1 MARIKIDM
9 PEKYI
14 FSTDL
19 DVRISD
25 INYGNHVGNDSIL
38 SIVHESRCRFFASLG
53 FSELDVEG
61 FGIIMTDSA
70 IVYKSESHYGE
81 TLTINISTQDH
92 NKYGC
97 DIIYQITEKESKR
110 VVAEVKTGIVFFDY
124 AQKKVVNTPQP
135 FLDKVKETAQ
145 NLAS

>member
-1 MARIKIDM
+1 MARIKINLPDS
-9 PEKYI
+9 YI
-14 FSTDL
+14 FSTNI

-38 SIVHESRCRFFASLG
+38 SIVHESRCRFFHSMG
-53 FSELDVEG
+53 FKELDVAG

-81 TLTINISTQDH
+81 TLTVNISTQDH

-97 DIIYQITEKESKR
+97 DIIYQIQEKESQR

-124 AQKKVVNTPQP
+124 DQKKVVHTPTAFLNTITS
-135 FLDKVKETAQ
+135 LEKR
-145 NLAS
+145 

>member
-1 MARIKIDM
+1 MARIKIDL
-9 PEKYI
+9 PDNYI
-14 FSTDL
+14 FSTDI

-38 SIVHESRCRFFASLG
+38 SIVHESRCRFFQSMG
-53 FSELDVEG
+53 FKELDVAG

-97 DIIYQITEKESKR
+97 DIVYQIQEKGSQR
-110 VVAEVKTGIVFFDY
+110 TVAEVKTGIVFFDY
-124 AQKKVVNTPQP
+124 DIKKVVNTPQE
-135 FLDKVKETAQ
+135 FLQKISELEKR
-145 NLAS
+145 

>member
-14 FSTDL
+14 FSTNL

-38 SIVHESRCRFFASLG
+38 SIVHEARCRFFAKLG
-53 FSELDVEG
+53 FSELDVDG
-61 FGIIMTDSA
+61 YGIIMTDSA

-97 DIIYQITEKESKR
+97 DIIYQITEKKTLR

-124 AQKKVVNTPQP
+124 TQKKVVSPPQA
-135 FLDKVKETAQ
+135 FLDQLDK
-145 NLAS
+145 LA

>member
-1 MARIKIDM
+1 MARIQIDM
-9 PEKYI
+9 PESYI
-14 FSTDL
+14 FSTDI

-53 FSELDVEG
+53 FSELDVDG

-97 DIIYQITEKESKR
+97 DIIYQVIEKNSKR

-124 AQKKVVNTPQP
+124 EQKKVANTPHA
-135 FLDKVKETAQ
+135 FLIKINQ
-145 NLAS
+145 LN

>member
-1 MARIKIDM
+1 MARIKIDI
-9 PEKYI
+9 PDTYI

-38 SIVHESRCRFFASLG
+38 SIVHESRCRFFQSMG
-53 FSELDVEG
+53 FKELDVAG

-81 TLTINISTQDH
+81 TLTINIATQDH

-97 DIIYQITEKESKR
+97 DIIYQIQEKESQR
-110 VVAEVKTGIVFFDY
+110 IVAEVKTGIVFFDY
-124 AQKKVVNTPQP
+124 DQKKVVNTPDA
-135 FLDKVKETAQ
+135 FLNKIT
-145 NLAS
+145 NLEKR

>member
-1 MARIKIDM
+1 MARIKIDL
-9 PEKYI
+9 PDNYI
-14 FSTDL
+14 FSTDI

-38 SIVHESRCRFFASLG
+38 SIVHESRCRFFQSMD
-53 FSELDVEG
+53 FKELDVAG

-97 DIIYQITEKESKR
+97 DIIYQIQEKESQR
-110 VVAEVKTGIVFFDY
+110 TVAEVKTGIVFFDY
-124 AQKKVVNTPQP
+124 DQKKVVHTPTV
-135 FLDKVKETAQ
+135 FLNKITSLEKR
-145 NLAS
+145 